1 VFLPDETDADIDI
14 THKFCALQFVTTMPL
29 LMYDFFQFTMNWKK
43 YFMDMQNVVDF
54 STIAMYV
61 ISSGYRE
68 LSYQG
73 ETNAVNTSV
82 YIIAVFIAFAK
93 LYKNLEVIDNFRH
106 LSFALFK
113 ILQDLPAFGL

>member
-1 VFLPDETDADIDI
+1 
-14 THKFCALQFVTTMPL
+14 
-29 LMYDFFQFTMNWKK
+29 MYDFFQFTMNWKK